1 LPIADRLSEERIN
14 LAIAMSTLYV
24 EICDTGFER
33 YHSIRRCQT
42 SGNIDVE
49 LKSREVEIFTWAV
62 AGKTLEDI
70 SDITNLSY
78 ATVRYHLAN
87 ARERYGYATNQQ
99 AIVRAAID
107 YQLDPLGPVNITN
120 LEQD

>member
-1 LPIADRLSEERIN
+1 
-14 LAIAMSTLYV
+14 MV
-24 EICDTGFER
+24 
-33 YHSIRRCQT
+33 
-42 SGNIDVE
+42 
-49 LKSREVEIFTWAV
+49 SRMPPFFYR
-62 AGKTLEDI
+62 
-70 SDITNLSY
+70 S
-78 ATVRYHLAN
+78 VRYHLAN